1 MDKKEDLN
9 FLKPNTQGKILGEE
23 KEVHNIFNGA
33 NEDEHT
39 KRSRRAIRSSLINTG
54 TEDPEELDEKPNS
67 DEEENE
73 M

>member
-1 MDKKEDLN
+1 MNKKEDLN
-9 FLKPNTQGKILGEE
+9 FLKPNTQGKILEEE

-54 TEDPEELDEKPNS
+54 TEDPEEI
-67 DEEENE
+67 DEEKQTFEDEPE